1 MEQQVYLNGE
11 LVPISQARIS
21 LLDYGFLFAYALF
34 ETMRAYSGEIFKL
47 ERHLER
53 LAGSAAVLELPVER
67 ERWQEGIR
75 AVLQANTLKEAR
87 VRLVLSAGPGDLVPD
102 LATCTHPTLCVLAV
116 PYKPPSADI
125 YEHGYS
131 VITSSLRRNSYSPL
145 PGFKTSNFL
154 ESLLARRE
162 ARRVGADDALLL
174 NDRGLVAEASSS
186 NVFVVRDG
194 RLLTPR
200 LGSGL
205 LPGVT
210 RGVILELAAERG
222 IPAAEV
228 DLRPEDLSE
237 AAEIFISNSI
247 IEIMP
252 VTKLNGRQIGT
263 GQAGPLSLELTDAY
277 RRAVQGS

>member
-11 LVPISQARIS
+11 LAPISQARIS
-21 LLDYGFLFAYALF
+21 LLDYGFLFGYALF
-34 ETMRAYSGEIFKL
+34 ETMRAYSGQIFRL

-53 LAGSAAVLELPVER
+53 LAASATALDLPVER
-67 ERWQEGIR
+67 ERWRGGIR
-75 AVLQANTLKEAR
+75 AVLQANGLKEAR

-102 LATCTHPTLCVLAV
+102 PATCTHPTLCVLAV
-116 PYKPPSADI
+116 PYSPPAPDI
-125 YEHGYS
+125 YERGYS

-154 ESLLARRE
+154 ESLLTRRE
-162 ARRVGADDALLL
+162 ARRAGADDALLL

-186 NVFVVRDG
+186 NVFIVRDG
-194 RLLTPR
+194 RLVTPR

-210 RGVILELAAERG
+210 RGVILEIAAERG

-237 AAEIFISNSI
+237 AAEVFISNSM

-252 VTKLNGRQIGT
+252 VTKLDGRQIGS
-263 GQAGPLSLELTDAY
+263 GRAGPLTLELLAAY
-277 RRAVQGS
+277 RAAVQGS